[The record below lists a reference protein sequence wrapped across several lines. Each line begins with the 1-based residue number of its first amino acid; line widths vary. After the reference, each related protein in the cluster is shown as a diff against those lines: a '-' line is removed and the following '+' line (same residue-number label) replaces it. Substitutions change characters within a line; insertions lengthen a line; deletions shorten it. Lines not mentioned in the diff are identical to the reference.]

1 MGHLPSLSP
10 YLCQLLREGG
20 AADGLLFQP
29 PPCQPN
35 LRPGLK
41 RIYQHSIDTAAP
53 AGTICFCREESRKGE
68 CVGWNSS
75 PVGPGGVGGGRG
87 WGEAGFLAAATG
99 QRENA
104 FTEALRLELIPCTV
118 DESFLLELLTYST
131 YCDNFTTTR
140 ADLKG
145 PVILGALM

>member
-1 MGHLPSLSP
+1 MLV
-10 YLCQLLREGG
+10 R
-20 AADGLLFQP
+20 
-29 PPCQPN
+29 
-35 LRPGLK
+35 
-41 RIYQHSIDTAAP
+41 TAA
-53 AGTICFCREESRKGE
+53 RS
-68 CVGWNSS
+68 V
-75 PVGPGGVGGGRG
+75 PVGLGGRG
-87 WGEAGFLAAATG
+87 GAGFFAAATG

-104 FTEALRLELIPCTV
+104 FTEALRLELIPWTV